1 MAQFTNQAQ
10 LSYGDSFINS
20 NIATGEILEV
30 LSAAKT
36 AVRDT
41 YAQDDTVTYVI
52 SIVNAGTTAFTGL
65 TLTDNLGAYAF
76 GDDTLTP
83 LTYVADTVKYYS
95 NGTLQPT
102 PAVTAGP
109 PLVISG
115 ITVPANGNAVVAYEA
130 TVNRYAP
137 LTLESEI
144 QNTAVLSG
152 TGVTSVTVTETI
164 NAVSEPL
171 LSISK
176 SVSPVPV
183 TENGILTYTFL
194 IQNNGNAPADAD
206 TSIVV
211 TDLFNPTLSNLTVSY
226 NGAVWTEGTNY
237 TYDETTGTFAT
248 VAGQVTVPAATFSQD
263 VTTGVWNVT
272 PGVGTLVVSGTV

>member
-41 YAQDDTVTYVI
+41 YAQDDTVTYMI
-52 SIVNAGTTAFTGL
+52 SIVNAGVTAFTGL

-76 GDDTLTP
+76 GGDTLTP
-83 LTYVADTVKYYS
+83 LTYVAGTVKYYS

-115 ITVPANGNAVVAYEA
+115 LTVPANGNAVIVYEA

-206 TSIVV
+206 TAIVI
-211 TDLFNPTLSNLTVSY
+211 TDLFNPILSNLTVSF

-263 VTTGVWNVT
+263 VTTGAWNVT